1 MSGIAFLN
9 TGDGLMSLL
18 GTALLMEAGFDG
30 MNPRIDRE
38 GRSVYFDDE
47 SEFDDMP
54 LLMDREGRLVYFD
67 DDDEPVH
74 FDDDDEPVHFDDD
87 DEPVH
92 FPFHSTFPRRTRTVT
107 VGNPILDIGLD
118 WVSVNPAPKYVE
130 MLALAYFDC
139 KRDGLKVLI
148 PSKYHREEITSGIL
162 TALREQEKSEKI
174 VIPATYH
181 SNNPECVNKIYTECV
196 LDACRTIFEENQYF

>member
-1 MSGIAFLN
+1 MSGIALVN
-9 TGDGLMSLL
+9 PLL
-18 GTALLMEAGFDG
+18 GTALLMETGFDG
-30 MNPRIDRE
+30 MYPLIDRE

-67 DDDEPVH
+67 DDDEPVY
-74 FDDDDEPVHFDDD
+74 FDDDEPVYFDDD

>member
-1 MSGIAFLN
+1 MSGIAFVN
-9 TGDGLMSLL
+9 PGDGLMSLL

-30 MNPRIDRE
+30 MHPLMDRE
-38 GRSVYFDDE
+38 ERSIYFDDE

-67 DDDEPVH
+67 DDDEPVY
-74 FDDDDEPVHFDDD
+74 FDDD

-92 FPFHSTFPRRTRTVT
+92 FPFDSTFPRRTRTIT
-107 VGNPILDIGLD
+107 VDNPILDIGLD

-130 MLALAYFDC
+130 ILALAYFDHM
-139 KRDGLKVLI
+139 RDRRKVPI

>member
-1 MSGIAFLN
+1 MSGIAFVN
-9 TGDGLMSLL
+9 PGDGLMSLL

-30 MNPRIDRE
+30 MHPLMDRE
-38 GRSVYFDDE
+38 ERSIYFDDE

-74 FDDDDEPVHFDDD
+74 FPFD
-87 DEPVH
+87 
-92 FPFHSTFPRRTRTVT
+92 STFPRRTRTIT
-107 VGNPILDIGLD
+107 VDNPILDIGLD

-130 MLALAYFDC
+130 ILALAYFDHM
-139 KRDGLKVLI
+139 RDRRKVPI